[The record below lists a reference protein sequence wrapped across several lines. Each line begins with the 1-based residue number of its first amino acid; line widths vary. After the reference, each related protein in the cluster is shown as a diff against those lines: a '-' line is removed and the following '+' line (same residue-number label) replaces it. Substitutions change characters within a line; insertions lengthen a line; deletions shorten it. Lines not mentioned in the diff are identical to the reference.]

1 MTLTATPTL
10 IVGGVSAP
18 ALQTN
23 LDQTTVVT
31 GQIEMTL
38 SASPSGS
45 QPPATV
51 ITYTISFQNVGAA
64 SVSSLLITDGIP
76 VNTTYVAGSMRLN
89 AAVLTDVA
97 DADAGVLISGTKGSV
112 QFTIGT
118 VASGANGTVSFQV
131 TID

>member
-1 MTLTATPTL
+1 MTLA
-10 IVGGVSAP
+10 
-18 ALQTN
+18 
-23 LDQTTVVT
+23 
-31 GQIEMTL
+31 
-38 SASPSGS
+38 ASPSGS
-45 QPPATV
+45 QLPGTT

-76 VNTTYVAGSMRLN
+76 VNTTYVAGSMRQN
-89 AAVLTDVA
+89 VTTVLTDAA

-112 QFTIGT
+112 QFNIGT